1 MPTSSAA
8 AWDRQHLLG
17 LEGLSR
23 TDLTMLLDRAQRY
36 LPIVT
41 GQSPALNELAGL
53 TIANLFFE
61 DSTRTRSSFVLAAR
75 RLGAETLELTSTGS
89 SVNKG
94 ESLVDTACNLQAMG
108 VHAFVVR
115 TSASGGPA
123 MIAKAVR
130 VPVINAGDGRH
141 EHPTQGLLDLLT
153 LQQRLGDVQGKTIAI
168 VGDIVSSR
176 VARSNIHALTTMG
189 AHVVLCGPVTLVP
202 KALER
207 IASGPGTVSVVHDL
221 DAVVDGAAGA
231 VDAIMMLRVQ
241 FERAGGGPPLI
252 AGDYRQLYGLSVERA
267 KRLPDHAIVLHPGPI
282 NRGLELDSAV
292 ADDPK
297 RSVILQQVTNGVAV
311 RMAVL
316 ATTCR
321 QQ

>member
-1 MPTSSAA
+1 MSTPSAA

-23 TDLTMLLDRAQRY
+23 ADLTMLLDRAQRY
-36 LPIVT
+36 LPVVT
-41 GQSPALNELAGL
+41 GQSLALDELAGL

-75 RLGAETLELTSTGS
+75 RLGAETLELTSAGS

-153 LQQRLGDVQGKTIAI
+153 LQQRL
-168 VGDIVSSR
+168 
-176 VARSNIHALTTMG
+176 
-189 AHVVLCGPVTLVP
+189 
-202 KALER
+202 
-207 IASGPGTVSVVHDL
+207 
-221 DAVVDGAAGA
+221 
-231 VDAIMMLRVQ
+231 
-241 FERAGGGPPLI
+241 
-252 AGDYRQLYGLSVERA
+252 
-267 KRLPDHAIVLHPGPI
+267 
-282 NRGLELDSAV
+282 
-292 ADDPK
+292 
-297 RSVILQQVTNGVAV
+297 
-311 RMAVL
+311 
-316 ATTCR
+316 
-321 QQ
+321 